1 MAVASGWH
9 EGAATVILLPG
20 GEDGQKI
27 LDIVEEWTKCWMLK
41 PAFWVHGSDEKLSV
55 DAVPR
60 ISTSVVGRNG
70 RREID
75 LLDYLSREDFDQIRL
90 IAVRT
95 VDQTGEHDVV
105 QDRIVDMVKN
115 ALENARPYKITA
127 ERVDVPNTKF
137 TRINLIFAPTSRKGA
152 SATHL
157 LEPAWDINLVIAPE
171 DRSTPSRFDKATR
184 DITTGDKD
192 SWLRFIVSNTAV
204 TGGIWAGQEKGI
216 LDASTNFQDL
226 SPVQGQVRVMRSFVR
241 GVLSEGLSTRVAAD
255 ALDRAS
261 KAELSK
267 IDPLRPYPND
277 FLVAF
282 DSSEQAQ
289 IIDEMVEST
298 LNFSGGRLKYESADL
313 STKFEQ
319 KKPSFR
325 ASVKTF
331 FKSTWSLL
339 KVLPL
344 WIFAGIWYS
353 IVAVTS
359 KLLFGIRG
367 GTVIDG
373 SKDFPRTD
381 LDRGAEAVITSI
393 KLRREKINLI
403 LEKWPTNVLRKSE
416 PILWGEMRRIVIG
429 RLDGSSLPAELTH
442 TKVQQATQV
451 IGNLNDVIPDVNEKW
466 ELPTNIE
473 RLAPTQPRSANWL
486 ETETI
491 RELDNF
497 LESEIENETGKV
509 EELRQLVNE
518 SVSLRLIKEEELAV
532 LYAELELSSK
542 LSQGGVQND

>member
-1 MAVASGWH
+1 
-9 EGAATVILLPG
+9 
-20 GEDGQKI
+20 
-27 LDIVEEWTKCWMLK
+27 
-41 PAFWVHGSDEKLSV
+41 
-55 DAVPR
+55 
-60 ISTSVVGRNG
+60 
-70 RREID
+70 
-75 LLDYLSREDFDQIRL
+75 
-90 IAVRT
+90 
-95 VDQTGEHDVV
+95 
-105 QDRIVDMVKN
+105 
-115 ALENARPYKITA
+115 
-127 ERVDVPNTKF
+127 
-137 TRINLIFAPTSRKGA
+137 
-152 SATHL
+152 
-157 LEPAWDINLVIAPE
+157 
-171 DRSTPSRFDKATR
+171 
-184 DITTGDKD
+184 
-192 SWLRFIVSNTAV
+192 
-204 TGGIWAGQEKGI
+204 
-216 LDASTNFQDL
+216 
-226 SPVQGQVRVMRSFVR
+226 MRSFVR

-261 KAELSK
+261 TAELSK

-313 STKFEQ
+313 STKLEQ

-325 ASVKTF
+325 ASVKNF
-331 FKSTWSLL
+331 FNATWSLL

-344 WIFAGIWYS
+344 WIFTGVWNS

-373 SKDFPRTD
+373 SIDFPRTS
-381 LDRGAEAVITSI
+381 LDEGAEAVITSI

-429 RLDGSSLPAELTH
+429 RLDGSSLPAEVTH

-486 ETETI
+486 ETETV
-491 RELDNF
+491 RELDSF
-497 LESEIENETGKV
+497 LESEIKIETGKV

-518 SVSLRLIKEEELAV
+518 SVSLRLMKEEELAV
-532 LYAELELSSK
+532 LYAEMELSSK

>member
-20 GEDGQKI
+20 GEDGLKI

-41 PAFWVHGSDEKLSV
+41 PAFWVHSSDEKISV

-105 QDRIVDMVKN
+105 QDKIVDMVKN

-184 DITTGDKD
+184 DITAGDKD
-192 SWLRFIVSNTAV
+192 TWLRFILSNTAV

-241 GVLSEGLSTRVAAD
+241 GVLSEGLSTQVAAD

-267 IDPLRPYPND
+267 IDPLRPYPNE

-298 LNFSGGRLKYESADL
+298 LNFSGGRLRYESVNL
-313 STKFEQ
+313 
-319 KKPSFR
+319 KPKD
-325 ASVKTF
+325 VKEYTGVFAGVKGF
-331 FKSTWSLL
+331 FKTTWSLL

-344 WIFAGIWYS
+344 WVFTGIWKS
-353 IVAVTS
+353 IAASVS
-359 KLLFGIRG
+359 KILFGSRG
-367 GTVIDG
+367 RKVIKG
-373 SKDFPRTD
+373 SVDFPRTD
-381 LDRGAEAVITSI
+381 LDKGAETTINSI
-393 KLRREKINLI
+393 KARREKINFI
-403 LEKWPTNVLRKSE
+403 LSNWPTNVLRKSE
-416 PILWGEMRRIVIG
+416 PILWGEMRKIAIG
-429 RLDGSSLPAELTH
+429 RLDGSALPVELTH
-442 TKVQQATQV
+442 SRVQQAIQV
-451 IGNLNDVIPDVNEKW
+451 IGNLNDVIPDVTEKW

-473 RLAPTQPRSANWL
+473 RLAPSQPRSATWL
-486 ETETI
+486 DTDTI
-491 RELDNF
+491 QELENF
-497 LESEIENETGKV
+497 LKSEIEEEVSVV
-509 EELRQLVNE
+509 EELRA
-518 SVSLRLIKEEELAV
+518 SITKSISLRQTKEVELERLYEELA
-532 LYAELELSSK
+532 LLKKSRT
-542 LSQGGVQND
+542 GGIKNG